1 MAGRDVLVVMPTGA
15 GKSLCYQLPA
25 LEDTEA
31 LTLVVSPLV
40 SLMQDQV
47 EGLGDRA
54 RADQRA
60 AHRRRERRVAPAR
73 ARAARLRMLY
83 VAPERFWAPRHR
95 REAKGNVGLFV
106 VDEAHCVS
114 QWGHDFRPEYYKLGE
129 IAKRLEARSILAATA
144 TATPRVSVDIINRL
158 GLDDPVRIAHRVRA
172 AEPLLRRRRR
182 SRAIAPASGPSRRS
196 CRSPTRCPR
205 SSTRARASA
214 PTRRRE
220 RLSRELGHPVPAY
233 HAGMDREPRAEA
245 QRRVHVRRV
254 AGGRGDERVRHGR
267 RQGGRAHRD
276 PRGGAVIAGGLLPGG
291 RARGPRR
298 APSRCVLLAS
308 GQDKGLHVY
317 FINQTEDRGRQVSE
331 VGAVPRGLGLRRRR
345 GLPPGRDP
353 QALRRPLGSGV
364 RRPLLRLLR
373 RAARDARVEKIAAPP
388 KRTHA
393 SGGDEDI
400 RDAILRVVEEASP
413 SVGRTRAVEILRGG
427 RSKVV
432 VKYAYDEL
440 PGYGEWNEWRAEELL
455 GEVDAMLAA
464 GVIRSTGGK
473 FPKLEAAIGCRH
485 LEFRQPLP
493 RRRARVGHRHEPAGD
508 PGHGARAATASRSWR
523 SHRTSPA
530 RWRSTARRTRASR
543 PSASRATASTA
554 ARSATPRSR
563 SGWPGTRSTWSSSPA
578 TCSCSRRSSSSAGA
592 TGS

>member
-1 MAGRDVLVVMPTGA
+1 MTALETHPEEALHRHFGHPAFRRGQREAVEAALAGRDVLVVMPTGA

-47 EGLGDRA
+47 DGLSDRA
-54 RADQRA
+54 ELINAQRTGAENAESLRRALA
-60 AHRRRERRVAPAR
+60 GEV
-73 ARAARLRMLY
+73 RMLY
-83 VAPERFWAPRHR
+83 VAPERFWAPGIG
-95 REAKGNVGLFV
+95 EKLKGNVGLFV

-129 IAKRLEARSILAATA
+129 IARRLEARSILAATA

-158 GLDDPVRIAHRVRA
+158 GLDDPVRIATGFERPNLSYDVV
-172 AEPLLRRRRR
+172 
-182 SRAIAPASGPSRRS
+182 AISGD
-196 CRSPTRCPR
+196 
-205 SSTRARASA
+205 RARERAVSA
-214 PTRRRE
+214 LLSEPDALPAIVYSGTRKRTDATAE

-245 QRRVHVRRV
+245 QRAFMSGESPVVVATNAFGMGVDKANVRTV
-254 AGGRGDERVRHGR
+254 IHEAVPSSLEAYY
-267 RQGGRAHRD
+267 QEAGRAGRD
-276 PRGGAVIAGGLLPGG
+276 GL
-291 RARGPRR
+291 
-298 APSRCVLLAS
+298 PSRCVLLAS

-317 FINQTEDRGRQVSE
+317 FINQTEDADAKSQKWAQYRAVWGYVDGEGCRRVAILRHFGDRSAAVSE
-331 VGAVPRGLGLRRRR
+331 
-345 GLPPGRDP
+345 GRCCDSCDG
-353 QALRRPLGSGV
+353 PLETLAS
-364 RRPLLRLLR
+364 
-373 RAARDARVEKIAAPP
+373 EKIAAPP

-473 FPKLEAAIGCRH
+473 FPKLEAA
-485 LEFRQPLP
+485 
-493 RRRARVGHRHEPAGD
+493 
-508 PGHGARAATASRSWR
+508 
-523 SHRTSPA
+523 
-530 RWRSTARRTRASR
+530 
-543 PSASRATASTA
+543 
-554 ARSATPRSR
+554 
-563 SGWPGTRSTWSSSPA
+563 
-578 TCSCSRRSSSSAGA
+578 
-592 TGS
+592 